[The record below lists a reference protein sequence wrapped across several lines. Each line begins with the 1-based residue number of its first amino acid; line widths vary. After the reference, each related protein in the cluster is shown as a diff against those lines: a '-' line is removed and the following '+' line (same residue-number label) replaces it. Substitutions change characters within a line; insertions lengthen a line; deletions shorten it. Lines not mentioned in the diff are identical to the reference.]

1 MDTTTTRQLKCVN
14 NGGFPHLLTEGKIYK
29 LIREETYGYT
39 LVHDKSPIEGTFPK
53 NLFEEAP
60 EPMSELES
68 EQLRGMLV
76 HQAVA
81 RGEQLEAP
89 LGGKT
94 LGDILEEAKATVATS
109 AMSTQVGG
117 SHYTKMKIQP
127 YEYCHVNRMGYVEGT
142 SLKYLSRWRDKG
154 GLEDLEKAKHAI
166 EWLIA
171 YETTHGE

>member
-1 MDTTTTRQLKCVN
+1 MDTITRQLKCVN

-53 NLFEEAP
+53 NLFEEVQE
-60 EPMSELES
+60 EPKANPLDI
-68 EQLRGMLV
+68 L
-76 HQAVA
+76 
-81 RGEQLEAP
+81 LEA
-89 LGGKT
+89 
-94 LGDILEEAKATVATS
+94 AKAAIPKTATS

-142 SLKYLSRWRDKG
+142 ALKYLSRWRDKG

-166 EWLIA
+166 EWLIE
-171 YETTHGE
+171 YEKTHQEQAQ

>member
-1 MDTTTTRQLKCVN
+1 METIIRQLKCVN

-53 NLFEEAP
+53 NLFEFVP
-60 EPMSELES
+60 EETSAEP
-68 EQLRGMLV
+68 
-76 HQAVA
+76 
-81 RGEQLEAP
+81 
-89 LGGKT
+89 GKT
-94 LGDILEEAKATVATS
+94 LGDILEEAKATVQS
-109 AMSTQVGG
+109 AMTTQVGG

-142 SLKYLSRWRDKG
+142 ALKYLSRWRDKG

-166 EWLIA
+166 EWLIE
-171 YETTHGE
+171 YEQTHGEKQDVR

>member
-1 MDTTTTRQLKCVN
+1 LDTTTRQLKCVN

-53 NLFEEAP
+53 NLFEEVDAKVEEDTP
-60 EPMSELES
+60 
-68 EQLRGMLV
+68 V
-76 HQAVA
+76 
-81 RGEQLEAP
+81 
-89 LGGKT
+89 KT
-94 LGDILEEAKATVATS
+94 LGDILEEAKATVTS

-142 SLKYLSRWRDKG
+142 ALKYLSRWRDKG

-166 EWLIA
+166 EWLIE
-171 YETTHGE
+171 YEQTHGEKQDVR

>member
-1 MDTTTTRQLKCVN
+1 MDTTTRQLKCVN

-53 NLFEEAP
+53 NLFEFVP
-60 EPMSELES
+60 EPMSELEP

-81 RGEQLEAP
+81 RGEKEPEPAVGP
-89 LGGKT
+89 IT
-94 LGDILEEAKATVATS
+94 KAVNS
-109 AMSTQVGG
+109 AMTTQVGG

-142 SLKYLSRWRDKG
+142 ALKYLSRWRDKG

-166 EWLIA
+166 EWLIE
-171 YETTHGE
+171 YETSHGEKQDVR

>member
-1 MDTTTTRQLKCVN
+1 METTTRQLKCIN

-53 NLFEEAP
+53 NLFVEANGV
-60 EPMSELES
+60 EDES
-68 EQLRGMLV
+68 PKE
-76 HQAVA
+76 
-81 RGEQLEAP
+81 
-89 LGGKT
+89 KT

-109 AMSTQVGG
+109 AISTQVGG

-142 SLKYLSRWRDKG
+142 ALKYLSRWRDKG

-166 EWLIA
+166 EWLIE
-171 YETTHGE
+171 YETSHGEKQDVR